1 MLWLLI
7 GLLLTLNAGYA
18 AERSP
23 SLLVLGDSLSVAYG
37 FALEQGWVKRLRTRL
52 DDAGYSFDVVN
63 ASISGETTRGALARL
78 ADLLEQHKPAIV
90 ILELGGNDGLRGLPL
105 AAMRSNFKRLIEQSQ
120 LAGAQVLLLGMRLP
134 PNYGKAYT
142 EKFHAVYTELAEE
155 HEVALVP
162 FFLAGVARQAELMQP
177 DGIHPTAAAQQQ
189 LLANVWPILQ
199 PMLKEQAV
207 ESGG

>member
-120 LAGAQVLLLGMRLP
+120 QAGAQVLLLGMRLP